1 MWCLA
6 DLTTKLCQLHM
17 ADFFPKLAV
26 QAWMREDGQKLK
38 SKYFLSGKIQR
49 RQHLLSQSRVVMF

>member
-1 MWCLA
+1 
-6 DLTTKLCQLHM
+6 M

-38 SKYFLSGKIQR
+38 DDNT
-49 RQHLLSQSRVVMF
+49 HLVKAV